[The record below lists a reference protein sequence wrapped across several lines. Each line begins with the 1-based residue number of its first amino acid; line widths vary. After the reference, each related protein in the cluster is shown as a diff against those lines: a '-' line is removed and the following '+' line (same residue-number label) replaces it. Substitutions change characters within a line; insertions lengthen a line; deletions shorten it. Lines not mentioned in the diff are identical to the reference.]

1 MKKKEIVLELVNDIP
16 TLIRMQEL
24 MIEKIRDKCKD
35 EDMMDFQEDILRVLK
50 LVDQLYISSI
60 DGN

>member
-50 LVDQLYISSI
+50 VVDQLYISSI

>member
-35 EDMMDFQEDILRVLK
+35 EDIMDFQEDILRVLK
-50 LVDQLYISSI
+50 LVDQLHTGSI

>member
-24 MIEKIRDKCKD
+24 ILKEIRSKCKD
-35 EDMMDFQEDILRVLK
+35 EGMMDFQEDILRVLK
-50 LVDQLYISSI
+50 VVNQIDISAI

>member
-16 TLIRMQEL
+16 NLIRMQEL

-35 EDMMDFQEDILRVLK
+35 EDIMDFQEDILRVLK
-50 LVDQLYISSI
+50 LVDQLHTSSI

>member
-16 TLIRMQEL
+16 SLIRMQEL

-35 EDMMDFQEDILRVLK
+35 EDIMDFQEDILRVLK
-50 LVDQLYISSI
+50 LVDQLHTSSI

>member
-24 MIEKIRDKCKD
+24 ILKEIRSKCKD
-35 EDMMDFQEDILRVLK
+35 EGMMDFQEDILRVLK
-50 LVDQLYISSI
+50 VVNQLDISSI